1 MLRSILILVCISGVA
16 ALSAQAPDQTATGAY
31 EVASVKLNTG
41 GGTQSFIQLQPGGTV
56 IIQNVPLRTIIT
68 WAYQLGLDDGR
79 LVGLPDW
86 TRTEHFDI
94 TAKAS
99 AGGVALGTISRVG
112 PPSRGLLILR
122 AILAD
127 RFNLEIHA
135 EKREMPVSALRT
147 ANADGRLGPKLSQS
161 DRDCERVN
169 AERLANLSGRSTLA
183 PGAMPPCAWR
193 GFRNRLTY
201 DSLPLT
207 ELADF
212 LSGTLRRLVV
222 DQTGLTGRFDFDLIW
237 TPDQPPPAGSP
248 DRITVG
254 GVEVDLTG
262 GVAVDPNGPALL
274 TALREQLGLRLE
286 STRAPVEVL
295 VIDSVERPTPD

>member
-1 MLRSILILVCISGVA
+1 MSRQAVILAFVGSA
-16 ALSAQAPDQTATGAY
+16 AVLSAQAPDQAVTGAY
-31 EVASVKLNTG
+31 EVASVKVNTAG
-41 GGTQSFIQLQPGGTV
+41 GPQSFIQLQPGGTLIV
-56 IIQNVPLRTIIT
+56 QNVPLRTILV

-99 AGGVALGTISRVG
+99 AGGVGLGTISRVG

-122 AILAD
+122 AVLAD
-127 RFNLEIHA
+127 RFNLKIHA
-135 EKREMPVSALRT
+135 EQREMPIYALRT
-147 ANADGRLGPKLSQS
+147 ANADGRPGPKLSQS

-169 AERLANLSGRSTLA
+169 AERLANRTGRSTLA
-183 PGAMPPCAWR
+183 PGSMPPCAWR
-193 GFRNRLTY
+193 GFRNRLTV

-212 LSGTLRRLVV
+212 LSGTMRRLVV
-222 DQTGLTGRFDFDLIW
+222 DQTGLSGRFNFDLIW
-237 TPDQPPPAGSP
+237 TPDQPPPEGSP

-254 GVEVDLTG
+254 GVEIDLTG
-262 GVAVDPNGPALL
+262 GVSIDPNGPALL
-274 TALREQLGLRLE
+274 TAIREQLGLRLE

-295 VIDSVERPTPD
+295 VIESVERPTPD